1 MSEAAVAGDRS
12 TEPIADHRRN
22 NIDTLR
28 LLAAL
33 AVLFAHAFVL
43 AEPGARDPVTA
54 NLQEILPLQR
64 GLSGQ
69 AVALFF
75 VVSGYLVTA
84 SFARRG
90 QLGSYA
96 ASRLLRIM
104 PALWAALI
112 LTVLVATVITT
123 LPAGEFLTQRT
134 TAGYLLHNASLLD
147 LRYELAGVFSANPSK
162 EVNVSLWTLPLEFG
176 MYVVVAAVGLI
187 GLLRRRGLFNLAVVA
202 AFAAY
207 VLAGGKLPLIG
218 SSHDAELLLTFVA
231 GAALYVN
238 RESIPLRGPAA
249 LAALVATMALS
260 PLSAPLANL
269 VIIVGFAYAVLW
281 LGFSRDVRLPNLA
294 ARGDLSYATY
304 LYAALVTQLWLF
316 AIGPFSPWL
325 LALATAAVTL
335 PLAWLSWH
343 LVESPA
349 LRAKPRVAEAL
360 SRRRGTG
367 GPRVGST
374 EPLAHRAATEPPTP
388 R

>member
-187 GLLRRRGLFNLAVVA
+187 GLLRRRRLFNLAVAA

-207 VLAGGKLPLIG
+207 VLTGGKLPLIG

-249 LAALVATMALS
+249 LAA
-260 PLSAPLANL
+260 
-269 VIIVGFAYAVLW
+269 
-281 LGFSRDVRLPNLA
+281 
-294 ARGDLSYATY
+294 RGDLSYATY

-325 LALATAAVTL
+325 LATAAVTL

-349 LRAKPRVAEAL
+349 LRAKPRVTEGL
-360 SRRRGTG
+360 SRRRGPAALGPVRRSLWPTG
-367 GPRVGST
+367 LRPSAGR
-374 EPLAHRAATEPPTP
+374 RASRRRTARSARPHS
-388 R
+388 

>member
-90 QLGSYA
+90 QFGSYA

-134 TAGYLLHNASLLD
+134 TSGYLLHNASLLD

-187 GLLRRRGLFNLAVVA
+187 GLLRLRRPLARLQPRHPPSQPRGARRPLLRDLPLCGARHPALAVRDRA
-202 AFAAY
+202 
-207 VLAGGKLPLIG
+207 VLTLAP
-218 SSHDAELLLTFVA
+218 
-231 GAALYVN
+231 GA
-238 RESIPLRGPAA
+238 RGP
-249 LAALVATMALS
+249 
-260 PLSAPLANL
+260 
-269 VIIVGFAYAVLW
+269 
-281 LGFSRDVRLPNLA
+281 
-294 ARGDLSYATY
+294 
-304 LYAALVTQLWLF
+304 
-316 AIGPFSPWL
+316 
-325 LALATAAVTL
+325 
-335 PLAWLSWH
+335 
-343 LVESPA
+343 
-349 LRAKPRVAEAL
+349 
-360 SRRRGTG
+360 
-367 GPRVGST
+367 
-374 EPLAHRAATEPPTP
+374 PP
-388 R
+388 